1 MNKYLRKN
9 PTLESRTSVFNVKE
23 SRVSAVNNV
32 ATAFAPRRIYKRSL
46 DVAASCVTIVL
57 LSPVLASVA
66 IMVKFCDGGPVFF
79 RHRRIGFGGQT
90 FECLKFRTM
99 KIDAELRLQ
108 EWLVKNPVA
117 AEEWSAT
124 QKLKNDPRLTPIG
137 KSLRRSSLDELPQLF
152 NILRGDMSLVGP
164 RPVVAEEVP
173 RYGREIAH
181 YYSVRPGLTG
191 AWQVSGRND
200 VSYAERVRLDT
211 EYCTTWSFTKDLA
224 IMLKTVPVLFSGR
237 GSY

>member
-1 MNKYLRKN
+1 M
-9 PTLESRTSVFNVKE
+9 S
-23 SRVSAVNNV
+23 SAFPS
-32 ATAFAPRRIYKRSL
+32 TGIYKRAL
-46 DVAASCVTIVL
+46 DVVASCATIVL

-66 IMVKFCDGGPVFF
+66 IMVKICDGGPVLF

-108 EWLVKNPVA
+108 EWLLKNPVA
-117 AEEWSAT
+117 AEEWNAT
-124 QKLKNDPRLTPIG
+124 QKLKYDPRLTPIG

-152 NILRGDMSLVGP
+152 NVFRGEMSLVGP

-173 RYGREIAH
+173 RYGRDIAH

-200 VSYAERVRLDT
+200 VSYTERVRLDT
-211 EYCTTWSFTKDLA
+211 EYCTTWSFTKDLT
-224 IMLKTVPVLFSGR
+224 IMLKTLPVLLSRR

>member
-1 MNKYLRKN
+1 MNKYLRKI
-9 PTLESRTSVFNVKE
+9 PTLEPRTSVFNVRK
-23 SRVSAVNNV
+23 SRISA
-32 ATAFAPRRIYKRSL
+32 ADSLSSSFAPKGVYKRTL
-46 DVAASCVTIVL
+46 DVTASLIAIVL

-66 IMVKFCDGGPVFF
+66 IMVKICDGGPILF
-79 RHRRIGFGGQT
+79 RHRRIGYGGKT

-99 KIDAELRLQ
+99 KTDAELRLQ
-108 EWLVKNPVA
+108 EWLLNNPVA

-124 QKLKNDPRLTPIG
+124 QKLKYDPRLTPIG

-152 NILRGDMSLVGP
+152 NIFRGDMSLVGP

-173 RYGREIAH
+173 RYGRDIAH

-191 AWQVSGRND
+191 AWQVNGRND

-211 EYCTTWSFTKDLA
+211 EYCTTWSFTKDLT

>member
-1 MNKYLRKN
+1 MTKYLRKI
-9 PTLESRTSVFNVKE
+9 PTLESGTSVFNVKE
-23 SRVSAVNNV
+23 SRVSAAENMS
-32 ATAFAPRRIYKRSL
+32 TPFLSTRIYKRAL
-46 DVAASCVTIVL
+46 DVVAAGSAIVL
-57 LSPVLASVA
+57 LSPVLAWVA
-66 IMVKFCDGGPVFF
+66 IMVKICDGGPVLF

-99 KIDAELRLQ
+99 KIDAELHLQ
-108 EWLVKNPVA
+108 EWLLKNPVA
-117 AEEWSAT
+117 AEEWNAT
-124 QKLKNDPRLTPIG
+124 QKLKYDPRLTPIG

-152 NILRGDMSLVGP
+152 NIFRGEMSLVGP

-173 RYGREIAH
+173 RYGRDIAH